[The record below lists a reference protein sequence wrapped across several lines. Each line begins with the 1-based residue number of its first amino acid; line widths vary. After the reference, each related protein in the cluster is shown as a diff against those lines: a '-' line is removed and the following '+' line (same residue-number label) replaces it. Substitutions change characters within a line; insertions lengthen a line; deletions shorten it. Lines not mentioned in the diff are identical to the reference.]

1 MADNAFA
8 ALFQKALDTEAS
20 ILFLRRSNG
29 EWWLPGGQITPTD
42 TSPSQAVHRIVAAQ
56 LTFSNWHPGGI
67 GRWKLSLEAG
77 GHTVHLFE
85 GYLTH
90 PSRLKIRDSTSGL
103 TQELAFFTRH
113 QIRTHL
119 YQDGDM
125 PWGQAKM
132 AVYCLYDM
140 YKHDRRAD
148 GDLLKDDLGELHG
161 STWNRP
167 R

>member
-1 MADNAFA
+1 MANSAFA
-8 ALFQKALDTEAS
+8 VLFQQSLGTEAS

-29 EWWLPGGQITPTD
+29 EWWLPGGKIITTD
-42 TSPSQAVHRIVAAQ
+42 NSASQAVHRMVAEQ
-56 LTFSNWHPGGI
+56 LTFSSWHPGGI
-67 GRWKLSLEAG
+67 GQWTLSPEAG

-90 PSRLKIRDSTSGL
+90 PSKVKIRNVTSGL
-103 TQELAFFTRH
+103 TQEMTFFTRR
-113 QIRTHL
+113 QIWNHL
-119 YQDGDM
+119 YEDGDI

-148 GDLLKDDLGELHG
+148 GELLKDDLGELHG
-161 STWNRP
+161 LTWNRP
-167 R
+167 E